1 MRKRR
6 DYGGR
11 RVGRT
16 RLALCSLVLTSGFAL
31 AEPAAPAAT
40 ESVHEALCRLI
51 ETAAREHG
59 VAADFLTNLIWRES
73 NFSARAVSRRGAQGI
88 AQVMPS
94 TAAERGLADPF
105 DPEQAIPQA
114 ARLLADLARRFG
126 NLGLAA
132 AAYNAGAGRVSRWLA
147 KEVALPPATR
157 NFVLLVTGR
166 TPEDWAAQGKAE
178 SPQPGAAPASCT
190 AIIASVYRSGRRI
203 EEARTLREE
212 TPRIEEARTPRI
224 EEIRRIEEAR
234 TTHIEETPRIEE
246 TSTPSIE
253 APRIEEARATQLE
266 ETPRIE
272 EARATHIEETPRIKE
287 ARTTHIE
294 ETPRIEE
301 TSTPSIEETPL
312 AAWGVQVAG
321 NFSKELAL
329 ASFMRVRERFAS
341 ELGEVRPMII
351 GTQLRNRGTT
361 AFYRV
366 RVPADSRT
374 AAETLCNRIRSAGG
388 ACVVLRN
395 SPATSSEERLLPT
408 AMR

>member
-1 MRKRR
+1 MRKRP

-16 RLALCSLVLTSGFAL
+16 RSALCSLVLTSGFAL
-31 AEPAAPAAT
+31 AEPAPAAT

-73 NFSARAVSRRGAQGI
+73 NFGARAVSRRGAQGI

-105 DPEQAIPQA
+105 DPEQAIPPA

-178 SPQPGAAPASCT
+178 SPQSGAAPASCT
-190 AIIASVYRSGRRI
+190 AIVASVHRSGR
-203 EEARTLREE
+203 
-212 TPRIEEARTPRI
+212 RIEEARTPRI
-224 EEIRRIEEAR
+224 EETSRIAKAR
-234 TTHIEETPRIEE
+234 TTHSEGTPRIEG
-246 TSTPSIE
+246 
-253 APRIEEARATQLE
+253 
-266 ETPRIE
+266 
-272 EARATHIEETPRIKE
+272 
-287 ARTTHIE
+287 
-294 ETPRIEE
+294 

-312 AAWGVQVAG
+312 APWGVQVAG

-329 ASFMRVRERFAS
+329 ASFARVRERFAS
-341 ELGEVRPMII
+341 ELGEARPMII

-374 AAETLCNRIRSAGG
+374 AADTLCNRIRSAGG

-395 SPATSSEERLLPT
+395 SLSSEERPFPT